1 MRTLKYRET
10 LPNSTVSEKTCLEL
24 GPQNHSKITIAAHSA
39 STNSRITIYY
49 LFDEDNTSTDTAKQ
63 IQQIDLTQNV
73 LTIVNFDMKLS
84 KIRIT
89 RDDTG
94 STMSGGA
101 FHLDATTAK

>member
-10 LPNSTVSEKTCLEL
+10 LPNSTVSELTCLEL
-24 GPQNHSKITIAAHSA
+24 GSQNHSSITVALHSA
-39 STNSRITIYY
+39 STNTRIKIYY
-49 LFDEDNTSTDTAKQ
+49 LFDEDNTATDTAKE
-63 IQQIDLTQNV
+63 IQTIDLTQNV
-73 LTIVNFDMKLS
+73 LTIVNFDMKLH

-101 FHLDATTAK
+101 LHIDATAAK